1 MPSKTIKR
9 ELDQLLGNYVGN
21 RAFTESQAVKKV
33 AWAPGSKPVLFG
45 SGALGHVVLQG
56 LRPSGIEPLAFV
68 DNSPFLWGTTAHE
81 LPVMS
86 LAETIERFGRATPI
100 VVTIY
105 TGAEVEAR
113 LRELNL
119 TVISFPQ
126 LALAFPETLL
136 PWAALDLPSR
146 MAGQAGRIREAFS
159 LWADDLSRE
168 EYVAQVRFR
177 CTFAGPL
184 PPHLPSEATYF
195 PGELVSLKPDE
206 VFVDCGAFDGDSIDA
221 FLKRSG
227 GWLEGVVGI
236 EADPQNAEKLRQSVA
251 RLPTVVG
258 AKIQV
263 VQAAVGAR
271 DGTIQFHATGT
282 AASNFLDGQGTIQ
295 VPCRRLDEILQGR
308 KASYVKMDVEGAEP
322 EALAGARETI
332 RQHAPVLA
340 ICLYHRQSDLW
351 EIPLQVRE
359 MTDRYSFY
367 LRRYSDD
374 CWEQV
379 LYAIPKERVIQ
390 T

>member
-1 MPSKTIKR
+1 MSPKSPEL
-9 ELDQLLGNYVGN
+9 ELDQLLAAYAENKPSVDPSSV
-21 RAFTESQAVKKV
+21 RKE
-33 AWAPGSKPVLFG
+33 AWAPGSGPVLFG
-45 SGALGHVVLQG
+45 SGALGHVVLHG
-56 LRPSGIEPLAFV
+56 LRRSGVEPLGFV
-68 DNSPFLWGTTAHE
+68 DNNAFRWGTTVDG

-86 LAETIERFGRATPI
+86 LAKAIERFGRAVPI

-113 LRELNL
+113 LCDLNL
-119 TVISFPQ
+119 HVIRFPQ

-136 PWAALDLPSR
+136 PWGALDLPSR
-146 MAGQAGRIREAFS
+146 MAAQAGPIREAFS

-184 PPHLPSEATYF
+184 PPHLPAEATYF

-206 VFVDCGAFDGDSIDA
+206 VFVDCGAFDGDSINA

-258 AKIQV
+258 AKIEV

-282 AASNFLDGQGTIQ
+282 AASNSLDGQGAIE
-295 VPCRRLDEILQGR
+295 VPCRRLDEILR
-308 KASYVKMDVEGAEP
+308 HRNASYLKMDIEGAEP
-322 EALAGARETI
+322 QALAGAREI
-332 RQHAPVLA
+332 IQRDAPVLA
-340 ICLYHRQSDLW
+340 ICLYHRQTDLW

-359 MTDRYSFY
+359 MTDRYHFF

-379 LYAIPKERVIQ
+379 LYAIPHERVRN
-390 T
+390 